1 MLNTNMQWIFSRSDP
16 PDKNTTLAAQQL
28 LRIVESTEEGLHR
41 LDYIDDFR
49 VNNVEIVEE
58 IIRIRSLEESIST
71 AFICVT
77 FPMFHKQVS
86 VNCESGN
93 VA

>member
-1 MLNTNMQWIFSRSDP
+1 M
-16 PDKNTTLAAQQL
+16 
-28 LRIVESTEEGLHR
+28 
-41 LDYIDDFR
+41 DYIDDFR

-86 VNCESGN
+86 VK
-93 VA
+93 VATLHGM